1 MVNIKTTFRNTL
13 YPVLYIVHINIL
25 EIDIRNLILF
35 LDFYF
40 FLLLLSPL
48 LFLLLLRLFIYWTI
62 FFFWGGGDGGSFIL
76 NPSLLKYLSDEVFFY
91 N

>member
-35 LDFYF
+35 LDFYLIIIIVIPIIIPTIITIVY
-40 FLLLLSPL
+40 LLNN
-48 LFLLLLRLFIYWTI
+48 FI
-62 FFFWGGGDGGSFIL
+62 FFGGGGDGGSFIL
-76 NPSLLKYLSDEVFFY
+76 NPSLLKYLSDEVFFL
-91 N
+91 

>member
-35 LDFYF
+35 LDFYLIIIIVIPIIIPTIITIVYLLNNF
-40 FLLLLSPL
+40 IFL
-48 LFLLLLRLFIYWTI
+48 
-62 FFFWGGGDGGSFIL
+62 GGGWGEFHCKSF
-76 NPSLLKYLSDEVFFY
+76 SA
-91 N
+91 

>member
-35 LDFYF
+35 LDFYLIIIIVIPIIIPTIITIVYLLNNFIF
-40 FLLLLSPL
+40 FL
-48 LFLLLLRLFIYWTI
+48 
-62 FFFWGGGDGGSFIL
+62 GGGMGGVSF
-76 NPSLLKYLSDEVFFY
+76 
-91 N
+91 

>member
-35 LDFYF
+35 LDFYLIIIIVIPIIIPTIITIVY
-40 FLLLLSPL
+40 LLNN
-48 LFLLLLRLFIYWTI
+48 
-62 FFFWGGGDGGSFIL
+62 FFFF
-76 NPSLLKYLSDEVFFY
+76 
-91 N
+91 